1 MSAAARAQGR
11 PGAADAV
18 AALVEAAA
26 ARRPWPEPAT
36 VAAIAAGTEAR

>member
-1 MSAAARAQGR
+1 MGR
-11 PGAADAV
+11 PGPRGTGDLL

-36 VAAIAAGTEAR
+36 VAAIAAGTGAR